1 MPNTPNG
8 FIILGKYNYDT
19 LTKHEIFF
27 FSMDD
32 IADNDVKAIFE
43 KTYEITK
50 NKFVV
55 LGYSMGGGVS
65 SMFLSRN
72 IDYQKNIM
80 GLVYISPAI
89 YLHDSSLQAVSSLYV
104 FGKVNECKLILI

>member
-1 MPNTPNG
+1 
-8 FIILGKYNYDT
+8 
-19 LTKHEIFF
+19 
-27 FSMDD
+27 MDD